1 MNQIPST
8 NNIPVAM
15 DLRDFYISTEWDVMA
30 VPAVRNEKFYT
41 CCEVRLYKL
50 KLGFK
55 SLKISVKS
63 TFVVDF
69 YPYTFFEYF

>member
-1 MNQIPST
+1 MTGLFLRHMNQIPSN

-41 CCEVRLYKL
+41 CCEVYLAISLFGVIIKSDFL
-50 KLGFK
+50 K
-55 SLKISVKS
+55 SKI
-63 TFVVDF
+63 
-69 YPYTFFEYF
+69 